1 MASIEIPLHE
11 IIRKLERMNQKKQA
25 QRKRHKLN
33 RKERGHKSPS
43 EQRRSELWHA
53 RQVELS
59 AINSDNSSD
68 EGTTLCR
75 LNITE
80 YFGAP
85 DTFGSKSDAICDH
98 SDWCLDQ

>member
-75 LNITE
+75 S
-80 YFGAP
+80 

>member
-1 MASIEIPLHE
+1 MASIEVPLHE

-68 EGTTLCR
+68 EGTILCR
-75 LNITE
+75 
-80 YFGAP
+80 P
-85 DTFGSKSDAICDH
+85 DTFGSKSDAICDR

>member
-59 AINSDNSSD
+59 AINSDNNSSD
-68 EGTTLCR
+68 ESTTL
-75 LNITE
+75 
-80 YFGAP
+80 GAP

>member
-43 EQRRSELWHA
+43 EQRRSELWHTCHVILFA
-53 RQVELS
+53 N
-59 AINSDNSSD
+59 NSDNYSD

-75 LNITE
+75 
-80 YFGAP
+80 F
-85 DTFGSKSDAICDH
+85 DTFGSKSDAICDR